1 MLRVDSRACP
11 IAGDHSA
18 TSATAAPVAPLRT
31 PRIDSVSIVFPNT
44 NGWRG

>member
-1 MLRVDSRACP
+1 MLRVDSRACA

-18 TSATAAPVAPLRT
+18 TSTTAAPVAQLRA

-44 NGWRG
+44 SGSRG